1 MTLLVIDSGG
11 QEEISDVL
19 RPGAGRM
26 STHADSQDLAQA
38 FILLRLPV
46 SVVGPSGENVVP
58 PPSV

>member
-1 MTLLVIDSGG
+1 MTCCGLEQDGC
-11 QEEISDVL
+11 
-19 RPGAGRM
+19 
-26 STHADSQDLAQA
+26 THVDSQDLAQA